1 VLRCS
6 LVMNSS
12 TQTYSDTARELE
24 AYAAAH
30 PEEHGETLRE
40 AARQWKLAGET
51 DRAIAVLCD
60 VLALGGV
67 DAEYARY
74 NLADIAFDQGEDADA
89 WAHLN
94 TLETSGLSDTGP
106 ANLVAELLEER
117 GDYAA
122 ALRWYDLAI
131 GLLDAETL
139 AAIGRP
145 GFHSFSAFLLFGRQR
160 CRQKLGLDADDLD
173 RAADAAERNRLD
185 FLRGLKRVTAQA
197 RPVATMLVWQREEFV
212 NAAQRW
218 PDVFTSDTRN
228 PHADIESRLQTLR
241 RDHGLSGMTLIP
253 GEVEEFA
260 RYLERTGGDPAE
272 EEVRLAYAQEALAR
286 GRRIAWPPGR
296 NQPCWCGSGRK
307 YKKCCNAPR

>member
-1 VLRCS
+1 
-6 LVMNSS
+6 MNSS
-12 TQTYSDTARELE
+12 IQIYGDTARELE
-24 AYAAAH
+24 AHAAAH
-30 PEEHGETLRE
+30 TEERGETLRE

-51 DRAIAVLCD
+51 DRAIAVLGE
-60 VLALGGV
+60 VLALGDI

-74 NLADIAFDQGEDADA
+74 NLADIAFERGEDADA

-94 TLETSGLSDTGP
+94 ALEASGLSDAGP

-117 GDYAA
+117 GDHAA

-139 AAIGRP
+139 AAIGQP
-145 GFHSFSAFLLFGRQR
+145 GFHSFNAFLLVGRQR
-160 CRQKLGLDADDLD
+160 CRQKLGLAADDLD
-173 RAADAAERNRLD
+173 RAADVAERNRLD
-185 FLRGLKRVTAQA
+185 FLRGFEHLAAATARARSVT
-197 RPVATMLVWQREEFV
+197 TMLVWQREELI

-218 PDVFTSDTRN
+218 PDVFTSDLN
-228 PHADIESRLQTLR
+228 PHADVEHRLQELR
-241 RDHGLSGMTLIP
+241 RDQGISGITLIP

-260 RYLERTGGDPAE
+260 RYLERTGGDPIE
-272 EEVRLAYAQEALAR
+272 EEVRLAYAQEARAQ
-286 GRRIAWPPGR
+286 GRRIAWPPNR